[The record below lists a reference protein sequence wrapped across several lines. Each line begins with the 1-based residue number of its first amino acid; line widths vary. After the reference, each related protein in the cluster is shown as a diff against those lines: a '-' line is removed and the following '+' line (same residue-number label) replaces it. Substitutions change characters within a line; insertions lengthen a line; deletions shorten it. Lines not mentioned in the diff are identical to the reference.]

1 MIVPSARLYSAVM
14 STNQPHPLSDE
25 MLAKLRTAAPAP
37 SPRSF
42 LTRKAP
48 PPGTSGEVR
57 IRGMKLPC
65 VFCRLLGPDGRNA
78 IYEIRF
84 DGIDGRMKVLAETFS
99 ILEKRGPIP
108 PPLRGEGFRAW
119 QRLERARL
127 RKIRQ
132 AKKIEEAAAKK
143 GAGRPA

>member
-1 MIVPSARLYSAVM
+1 
-14 STNQPHPLSDE
+14 
-25 MLAKLRTAAPAP
+25 MLAKPRTAMAAP

-48 PPGTSGEVR
+48 APGTTGEVR
-57 IRGMKLPC
+57 IRGMKLRC

-78 IYEIRF
+78 VYEIRF
-84 DGIDGRMKVLAETFS
+84 DGIDGRMPVPAETFS
-99 ILEKRGPIP
+99 ILEKRNPIP
-108 PPLRGEGFRAW
+108 SPLRGEGIRAW

-132 AKKIEEAAAKK
+132 AKKIEEAAAKRAAK
-143 GAGRPA
+143 KAA